1 MNIKKKMSLLCMLL
15 IVITILPLS
24 LRAASK
30 QDEDYIIE
38 KTGYQFTLETA
49 PDVKIELH
57 DPIRYSG
64 KDIVF
69 YVSLENATWLSRIER
84 EEDETGFKNAKIT
97 ILEKNKIE
105 VRLKDNQARGT
116 YYIPLLTRLE
126 GGLAKVKIDGNHTE
140 ISDMNFTTFAKAV
153 DQSVAV
159 TAGEVLKVKEEGYVA
174 DIVIEEAVLGSL
186 TKDLDSKERTITLG
200 LQNSDLEF
208 ATENITVQASK
219 GFSGIKKL
227 SARYAQ
233 DSRGNIDKGALEIVL
248 PKLTDQTEKGKLT
261 IKNIKVKGINPK
273 KGSIDITVSSYGIGK
288 ATVKVGEIEN
298 YGITLGMKGEYSVPI
313 VAGDKQK
320 ISFSIKESVPVSMV
334 EGRTIDIRLENGYL
348 SPYEDAT
355 YEDMLI
361 GRVLLN
367 GVNVKDELKIRTIK
381 EDGFIVGFTFY
392 IPKLNNKVANTI
404 TFEDV
409 VIYAPVNATKDILLT
424 AEGRDIEGTLSV
436 VAAKVKQAA
445 KVSVYPADLKLDEEK
460 QKGGKIIIEETGRSM
475 LVPGTIKVQL
485 EDTKGIWFAAKPNVT
500 VTKGDLKL
508 GKVYYSSKDP
518 RIIEIQVTASSKE
531 ASAIEINDFS
541 ISVDKTPA
549 DGSYKVTLY
558 GSAFGIEGDF
568 ESSEG
573 KDFIFIGRQND
584 IPTKP
589 EPQPV
594 KNIAKFMIG
603 QTTYYINGIAKV
615 MDAQPYVVEGRT
627 MVPIKY
633 VSEIAGVDAKNISYN
648 KGVVTVIANNKV
660 IQIEQGSN
668 IAKVNGV
675 SSTID
680 GKVILKDGRVYVPVS
695 QIAWLLDIKVTWD
708 GNTKTATF
716 ESK

>member
-1 MNIKKKMSLLCMLL
+1 M
-15 IVITILPLS
+15 
-24 LRAASK
+24 
-30 QDEDYIIE
+30 
-38 KTGYQFTLETA
+38 
-49 PDVKIELH
+49 
-57 DPIRYSG
+57 
-64 KDIVF
+64 
-69 YVSLENATWLSRIER
+69 
-84 EEDETGFKNAKIT
+84 
-97 ILEKNKIE
+97 
-105 VRLKDNQARGT
+105 
-116 YYIPLLTRLE
+116 
-126 GGLAKVKIDGNHTE
+126 
-140 ISDMNFTTFAKAV
+140 
-153 DQSVAV
+153 
-159 TAGEVLKVKEEGYVA
+159 
-174 DIVIEEAVLGSL
+174 
-186 TKDLDSKERTITLG
+186 
-200 LQNSDLEF
+200 
-208 ATENITVQASK
+208 
-219 GFSGIKKL
+219 
-227 SARYAQ
+227 
-233 DSRGNIDKGALEIVL
+233 
-248 PKLTDQTEKGKLT
+248 
-261 IKNIKVKGINPK
+261 
-273 KGSIDITVSSYGIGK
+273 
-288 ATVKVGEIEN
+288 
-298 YGITLGMKGEYSVPI
+298 
-313 VAGDKQK
+313 
-320 ISFSIKESVPVSMV
+320 
-334 EGRTIDIRLENGYL
+334 
-348 SPYEDAT
+348 
-355 YEDMLI
+355 
-361 GRVLLN
+361 
-367 GVNVKDELKIRTIK
+367 
-381 EDGFIVGFTFY
+381 
-392 IPKLNNKVANTI
+392 ANTI